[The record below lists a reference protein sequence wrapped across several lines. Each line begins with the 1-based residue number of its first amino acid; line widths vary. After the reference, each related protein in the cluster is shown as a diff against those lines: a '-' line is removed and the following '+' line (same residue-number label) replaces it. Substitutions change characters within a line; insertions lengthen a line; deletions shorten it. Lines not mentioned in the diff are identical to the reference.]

1 MFRFF
6 PPCTVYLVVWRER
19 RVEVKK
25 TKERRGMVTP
35 SIRLDVKVSNG
46 KRSKYPSPL
55 FEYLKN

>member
-1 MFRFF
+1 M
-6 PPCTVYLVVWRER
+6 YLVVWRER